1 MEHDIHIIQNL
12 LNERE
17 LSMVTMVLSQLSFR
31 DGSGTSSDAAR
42 AVKNNLQVPK
52 SEDHLKQQIDGIM
65 MQALSSNPYV
75 QNNLLPYKVL
85 PCLISKYEAGMYYGK
100 HVDSPLM
107 ADPMVG
113 IVRTD
118 LAMTLFLTDASDY
131 EGGELCLELNEGERQ
146 IKLNRGSAIIYPA
159 SVLHRVNTINSGQ
172 RIAIITWI
180 QCLIAD
186 IEKRKL
192 VAQIKNIQSQ
202 LEALDPKST
211 TALSLLQVY
220 SNLMKMWVEL

>member
-17 LSMVTMVLSQLSFR
+17 LSMITMVLSQLSFR
-31 DGSGTSSDAAR
+31 DGSGTASDAAR

-52 SEDHLKQQIDGIM
+52 NEDNLKQQIDGIVL
-65 MQALSSNPYV
+65 QALSSNLYV

-85 PCLISKYEAGMYYGK
+85 PCLISKYESGMFYGR
-100 HVDSPLM
+100 HVDSPIM

-118 LAMTLFLTDASDY
+118 LAMTLFLSDAADY
-131 EGGELCLELNEGERQ
+131 EGGELCLELKEGERQ
-146 IKLNRGSAIIYPA
+146 LKLNRGSAVIYPA
-159 SVLHRVNTINSGQ
+159 SVLHQVNTIKSGQ
-172 RIAIITWI
+172 RIAIVTWI
-180 QCLIAD
+180 QCLIGD
-186 IEKRKL
+186 IEKRKV
-192 VAQIKNIQSQ
+192 VAQIKTIQTQ

-211 TALSLLQVY
+211 EALSLLQVY
-220 SNLMKMWVEL
+220 SNLMKMWVDL

>member
-31 DGSGTSSDAAR
+31 DGSGTASDAAR

-52 SEDHLKQQIDGIM
+52 SEDHLKQQIDGIV

-107 ADPMVG
+107 ADP
-113 IVRTD
+113 
-118 LAMTLFLTDASDY
+118 
-131 EGGELCLELNEGERQ
+131 
-146 IKLNRGSAIIYPA
+146 
-159 SVLHRVNTINSGQ
+159 
-172 RIAIITWI
+172 W
-180 QCLIAD
+180 
-186 IEKRKL
+186 
-192 VAQIKNIQSQ
+192 
-202 LEALDPKST
+202 
-211 TALSLLQVY
+211 
-220 SNLMKMWVEL
+220 

>member
-1 MEHDIHIIQNL
+1 M
-12 LNERE
+12 
-17 LSMVTMVLSQLSFR
+17 
-31 DGSGTSSDAAR
+31 
-42 AVKNNLQVPK
+42 
-52 SEDHLKQQIDGIM
+52 
-65 MQALSSNPYV
+65 
-75 QNNLLPYKVL
+75 
-85 PCLISKYEAGMYYGK
+85 
-100 HVDSPLM
+100 
-107 ADPMVG
+107 
-113 IVRTD
+113 
-118 LAMTLFLTDASDY
+118 
-131 EGGELCLELNEGERQ
+131 ELNEGERQ